1 MLKRIGLVWGL
12 SVLLCVGFGMV
23 GCEDD
28 DEENGNGET
37 PIQIV
42 DLLPGDGEISGW
54 DKGTEP
60 NDFQEAYDEPGLY
73 YIIDGGAQ
81 IYIDNGM
88 VSAVQQIYRGSVVS
102 TDAELVLFITDQGD
116 TTNCENLY
124 NEPNVLPP
132 VGTELENL
140 GDEAMIDRSPPFHV
154 SIYFRNDRY
163 FIKITIDKAGEP
175 EAAENIAMAF
185 ASNVDSNIP

>member
-1 MLKRIGLVWGL
+1 MTGRTELVWGL
-12 SVLLCVGFGMV
+12 IVVLCSGFVMM
-23 GCEDD
+23 GCE
-28 DEENGNGET
+28 EEGDNGNGGGST
-37 PIQIV
+37 QIV

-60 NDFQEAYDEPGLY
+60 NDFQEAYDEAGLY
-73 YIIDGGAQ
+73 DIINGGAQ

-88 VSAVQQIYRGSVVS
+88 VSAVQQIYRGNVV
-102 TDAELVLFITDQGD
+102 TTAAELTLFITDQGD
-116 TTNCENLY
+116 ATNCENLY

-132 VGTELENL
+132 VGTALENI
-140 GDEAMIDRSPPFHV
+140 GDDAMIDRSPPFHV

-163 FIKITIDKAGEP
+163 FVKITIDKAGEP